1 MHTTLVIDLPNYE
14 NILTKKNFFFQVL
27 FLTAVSTDIT
37 EANVKAMSEK
47 TTLSGN
53 RTLIRQSSSM
63 AFSQAQDEIR

>member
-1 MHTTLVIDLPNYE
+1 MKIF
-14 NILTKKNFFFQVL
+14 KKKKIFFQVL

>member
-14 NILTKKNFFFQVL
+14 NILTKKKIFFQVL